1 MNQSQTRHIDTGRE
15 LWNFIDEILVEC
27 PKCQS
32 CTRIL
37 PVGTDSSL
45 FSDRR
50 LACLAC
56 GYVQSWSGTE
66 IGVHLRHGKM
76 TDPYLGQVLWLQAS
90 VGDNLL
96 WALNH
101 RHLNELEALVA
112 ATLRQR
118 RQDEATGWSNRSM
131 ASRLPQWLLSAG
143 NRSRVVKAIRN
154 LREK

>member
-1 MNQSQTRHIDTGRE
+1 MTRHLDPGHE
-15 LWNFIDEILVEC
+15 LWDFTDEILVEC

-32 CTRIL
+32 CSKVL
-37 PVGTDSSL
+37 PIGPDFDL
-45 FSDRR
+45 FRERR
-50 LACLAC
+50 LACHTC
-56 GYVQSWSGTE
+56 GYGQSWSGTE
-66 IGVHLRHGKM
+66 VGVQLRKGKM

-101 RHLNELEALVA
+101 RHLNELESLVA

-131 ASRLPQWLLSAG
+131 ASRLPQWLLAAG
-143 NRSRVVKAIRN
+143 NRSRIVKVIRT
-154 LREK
+154 LRVK